1 MAMAH
6 RALYDPEPHRWRYR
20 SFSPTAVRWARIAL
34 EAEGFEVES
43 HAALLEEGVLLAAWH
58 PTRREGYLLDAHEVN
73 LVARHGPEAIRKGF
87 LRGYVRNN
95 ANRDEPGYLIRRY
108 AEAALARIVNE
119 FRQEAA
125 PGNRNNAL
133 NRMAYRLGR
142 LVGGGLISEEEA
154 RELIFGEASSVFAP
168 SERGE
173 VEGTARSG
181 LEAGKKR
188 PAEPVFRPK
197 GGRREGWKPAP

>member
-6 RALYDPEPHRWRYR
+6 RALYDPEPHKWRYR

-43 HAALLEEGVLLAAWH
+43 HAALLEEGILLAAWH
-58 PTRREGYLLDAHEVN
+58 PIRQEGYLLDTYEVN
-73 LVARHGPEAIRKGF
+73 MVARYGPEAIRQGF
-87 LRGYVRNN
+87 LRGYVRGNI
-95 ANRDEPGYLIRRY
+95 REDSPDYHVRRY
-108 AEAALARIVNE
+108 VEVALARIVSE
-119 FRQEAA
+119 FKQNAH

-133 NRMAYRLGR
+133 NKMAYQLGR

-154 RELIFGEASSVFAP
+154 RELIFGEAQAVFSP
-168 SERGE
+168 SERSE

-188 PAEPVFRPK
+188 PIQRAFRPK
-197 GGRREGWKPAP
+197 GGKRKGWKPEL

>member
-58 PTRREGYLLDAHEVN
+58 PTRREGYLLDTYEVN
-73 LVARHGPEAIRKGF
+73 LVARYGPEAIRRGF

-119 FRQEAA
+119 FRQEAH

-188 PAEPVFRPK
+188 PAEPVFRPR
-197 GGRREGWKPAP
+197 GGRREGWKPAL